1 MRMTRHIHALVLDH
15 FFQIVFFHDG
25 NAIGIAAACQ
35 NRWIAAASNVGNL
48 RCGGRDNMKFGM
60 IAEND
65 ARSTHQPVGHVP
77 SPLFGDIYVRG
88 V

>member
-1 MRMTRHIHALVLDH
+1 
-15 FFQIVFFHDG
+15 
-25 NAIGIAAACQ
+25 
-35 NRWIAAASNVGNL
+35 L

-77 SPLFGDIYVRG
+77 SPLFGDVYVRG